1 MSIFATF
8 HDIKFKKKKLFK
20 MLRHLGNTFPNQKV
34 RENLSVVERV
44 QVGKKFSQK
53 TFLEIKDDIDL
64 RFPSFRL

>member
-1 MSIFATF
+1 
-8 HDIKFKKKKLFK
+8 
-20 MLRHLGNTFPNQKV
+20 MLTHLGNTFPNQKV

-64 RFPSFRL
+64 RFPSFKL